1 MTTYRLQALKI
12 IREAVDTE
20 ELEGKICSVHEYP
33 KLPPLDKVNF
43 GQTSAII
50 IWGDPY
56 LPT

>member
-50 IWGDPY
+50 I
-56 LPT
+56 